1 MRILITGGAGFIGS
15 NLTQHLLEKGHELFI
30 IDKLSYASNTELVD
44 ELEKNKN
51 FHFEK
56 LDICESERLEKIFS
70 SFRPQSVFHLA
81 AESHVDRSIS
91 SPGDFINSNIIGTY
105 KLLEQTKKFLNI
117 EKFNYKEEFKF
128 IHVSTDEVYGD
139 LGAANCLSTE
149 ESPYNPSSPYSASK
163 ASSDFLVKAWM
174 RTYKFPALITHCSN
188 NYGPYQHNE
197 KFIPSSINKILKNQ
211 KLAIYGDGKQIR
223 DWIYVIDH
231 VEALE
236 LILFQ
241 GELFETYNI
250 GGNNQIQNIDL
261 IYRIIAL
268 MSPIL
273 DIEKNDLHELIEFV
287 EDRPGHDLCYG
298 LDCTKIKRE
307 LGWEP
312 KNTLDTSLKKTIDW
326 CNKNYNS
333 KKLT

>member
-15 NLTQHLLEKGHELFI
+15 NLSKHLLEKGHELII
-30 IDKLSYASNTELVD
+30 IDKLSYASNTELVG
-44 ELEKNKN
+44 ELEKNRN
-51 FHFEK
+51 YHFEK

-70 SFRPQSVFHLA
+70 RFKPQSVFHLA

-91 SPGDFINSNIIGTY
+91 GPEDFIHSNIIGTY
-105 KLLEQTKKFLNI
+105 KLLEQTRKFLNI
-117 EKFNYKEEFKF
+117 ETFNKKEKFKF

-139 LGAANCLSTE
+139 LGVDNCLSTE
-149 ESPYNPSSPYSASK
+149 ESSYNPSSPYSASK

-197 KFIPSSINKILKNQ
+197 KFIPSSISKILKNQ

-236 LILFQ
+236 LLLLR
-241 GELFETYNI
+241 GKLFETYNI
-250 GGNNQIQNIDL
+250 GGNNQIKNIDL

-268 MSPIL
+268 MSPML
-273 DIEKNDLHELIEFV
+273 NIEKNDLHELIEFV
-287 EDRPGHDLCYG
+287 EDRPGHDIYYG

-312 KNTLDTSLKKTIDW
+312 KNTLDITLKETIDW
-326 CNKNYNS
+326 YRKNS
-333 KKLT
+333 KKLS